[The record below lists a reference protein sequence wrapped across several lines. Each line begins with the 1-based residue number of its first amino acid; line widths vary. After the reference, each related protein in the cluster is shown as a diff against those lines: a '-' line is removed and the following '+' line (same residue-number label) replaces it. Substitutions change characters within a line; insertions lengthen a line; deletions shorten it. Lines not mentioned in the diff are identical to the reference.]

1 MSYRSVTV
9 WWKTWEMRKK
19 LTCSSSLISIVL
31 HSNPAG
37 KTPGSC
43 LTSAGVLGSSIGPS
57 SIVAGAPEPVI

>member
-1 MSYRSVTV
+1 
-9 WWKTWEMRKK
+9 MRKK

-57 SIVAGAPEPVI
+57 AIGAGAPEPVI